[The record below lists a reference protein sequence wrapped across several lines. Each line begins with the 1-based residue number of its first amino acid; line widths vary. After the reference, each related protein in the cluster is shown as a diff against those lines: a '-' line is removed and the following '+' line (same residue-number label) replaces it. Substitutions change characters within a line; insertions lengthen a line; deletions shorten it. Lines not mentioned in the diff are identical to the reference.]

1 MRSLAF
7 PIRLWFSFILALLLM
22 AGCRNAQQ
30 PAAGDGP
37 QVLSTLPQGWTPMTF
52 GTNTV
57 LNRGATNWMTI
68 NIDNDLAV
76 EYLLFFTYDNSQ
88 VGAIIYDQQTG
99 ATGVVS
105 STPVPAPNQPTGV
118 YVPYQ
123 VEPSFWTRSETPDIV
138 GYVAP
143 PFTTADQIRIEQ
155 VERFATDD
163 PNVPGAANPNPGS
176 DVPPTNELIIYGGTQ
191 VISVVWWRNTYN
203 GYGIAQMAASAGLV
217 PVTRETGE
225 VLRPLEVVIGETPLT
240 GLLARSV
247 LCREVRFARQNA
259 GEPPDIV
266 EPVYQSAVR
275 YGESDGGIVFCYDT
289 PPHPYYPEGVVLA
302 YLRPPAMAPPARGEQ
317 PVDPTAGLL
326 WSGMAEAQRAAL
338 LGAVDLNGPGVEGR
352 GLIVRDLRAPA
363 GVALAPDYRVPDAP
377 PITTTACAEVVS
389 EDGQQLRRLLFNLIY
404 EPVQEVNGVVSA
416 EGFFITGITNITNA
430 VLNCALVIP

>member
-1 MRSLAF
+1 MRSHAF
-7 PIRLWFSFILALLLM
+7 PIHLWFILLFALLP
-22 AGCRNAQQ
+22 AGCGNAQQ

-37 QVLSTLPQGWTPMTF
+37 QVLSALPQGWTPMTF
-52 GTNTV
+52 GTNTI
-57 LNRGATNWMTI
+57 LNRDATNWMTI
-68 NIDNDLAV
+68 NIDNDLAD

-99 ATGVVS
+99 ETGVVS
-105 STPVPAPNQPTGV
+105 TTPVPAPNQPAGV
-118 YVPYQ
+118 YIPYQ
-123 VEPSFWTRSETPDIV
+123 VEPSFWTRSETPDTV

-143 PFTTADQIRIEQ
+143 PFTISDEIRIEQ

-163 PNVPGAANPNPGS
+163 PNVPGAANPDPGS

-203 GYGIAQMAASAGLV
+203 GYGIAQMAASGGLV

-225 VLRPLEVVIGETPLT
+225 VLRPLEVVIGQTPLT

-247 LCREVRFARQNA
+247 LCREVRFTREDA

-302 YLRPPAMAPPARGEQ
+302 YLRPPAVPTPTPGEES
-317 PVDPTAGLL
+317 VDPTAGLL
-326 WSGMAEAQRAAL
+326 WSGMGDAQREAML
-338 LGAVDLNGPGVEGR
+338 DAVDLNGPFVEGR

-377 PITTTACAEVVS
+377 PITTSVCAEVVS
-389 EDGQQLRRLLFNLIY
+389 EDGKQLRRLLFNLIY
-404 EPVQEVNGVVSA
+404 EPVQEVNGVVTA
-416 EGFFITGITNITNA
+416 EGFFITNVTNITDA